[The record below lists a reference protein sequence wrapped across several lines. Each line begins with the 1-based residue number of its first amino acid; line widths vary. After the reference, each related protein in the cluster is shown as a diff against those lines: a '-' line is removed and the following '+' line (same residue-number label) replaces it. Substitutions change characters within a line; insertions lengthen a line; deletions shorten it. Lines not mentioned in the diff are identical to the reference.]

1 MALNSYEIDPL
12 IDALRGHRLGATAN
26 DRLLAGQLASQE
38 IAWRRDTHREP
49 AMNGITIITS
59 NHNGNNNNNPF
70 YTEGGPTS
78 ANLEIIQGNLH
89 EHVAKVDKALKDTRE
104 AQETLDRL
112 RRQFQ

>member
-70 YTEGGPTS
+70 YTEYFPP
-78 ANLEIIQGNLH
+78 L
-89 EHVAKVDKALKDTRE
+89 
-104 AQETLDRL
+104 RL
-112 RRQFQ
+112 RFLILSHCLRDSQIVQ